1 MNRAQ
6 FSSLRADANGRDG
19 LLDMNVSK
27 IIERRPGLL
36 TLLLA
41 ALTGLTS
48 LSIDMSLPAMP
59 QLQHSFNAGVSAVQ
73 LTLSIFL
80 AGFALG
86 QVVCG
91 PLSDRWGRRPV
102 LLVGLA
108 LFTVAGF
115 VCAGSD
121 SLAMLLAARFVQG
134 AGASVGPVVARAI
147 VRDRFDSRRSAA
159 VLSQMTQ
166 VMIIAPLLAP
176 TLGGYLLVHVGWPAI
191 FFVLGASGAL
201 MCLICWRWLPETA
214 AAKKAAEDGVPV
226 RAWSGLREILSHRAS
241 LGHALTTCFAYAG
254 MFAYVGSSPFVL
266 MDGFG
271 VAEQNFGYV
280 FALTAAA
287 LLVSATLNRSLLK
300 RDTSSLLILRRGVV
314 IIFAAGLSLGLAAWF
329 GVGGL
334 AGVLVPMMIYM
345 FGQGLVMPNATA
357 AAMAPHGESAGVISS
372 FMGASQTG
380 GGALA
385 GYLVGAFYDHTSLSL
400 AVTVAAFASMTLLA
414 SGLAWPRRAT
424 AREARA
430 AAREARA
437 ASLHVTCDA

>member
-1 MNRAQ
+1 
-6 FSSLRADANGRDG
+6 
-19 LLDMNVSK
+19 
-27 IIERRPGLL
+27 LL

-41 ALTGLTS
+41 ALTGLTA

-59 QLQHSFNAGVSAVQ
+59 QLQQTFAAGVSAVQ

-80 AGFALG
+80 AGFAVG

-102 LLVGLA
+102 LLAGLA
-108 LFTVAGF
+108 LFTLAGL
-115 VCAGSD
+115 VCAGST
-121 SLAMLLAARFVQG
+121 SLTMLVAARFVQG
-134 AGASVGPVVARAI
+134 VGASVGPVVARAI
-147 VRDRFDSRRSAA
+147 VRDRFDSRRAAA

-166 VMIIAPLLAP
+166 VMIVAPLLAP
-176 TLGGYLLVHVGWPAI
+176 TLGGYMLVRVGWPAI
-191 FFVLGASGAL
+191 FVTLGASGLL
-201 MCLICWRWLPETA
+201 MTFVCWRYLPETA
-214 AAKKAAEDGVPV
+214 GPGGVDDGGVKRRGA
-226 RAWSGLREILSHRAS
+226 RAGLRDVLKDRAS
-241 LGHALTTCFAYAG
+241 LRHALTTCFAYAG

-271 VAEQNFGYV
+271 VAEENFGYF
-280 FALTAAA
+280 FAMTAAA

-300 RDTSSLLILRRGVV
+300 RHTASLLILRRGVFV
-314 IIFAAGLSLGLAAWF
+314 IFAAGASLALAAWF

-334 AGVLVPMMIYM
+334 AGVLVPMMAYM

-372 FMGASQTG
+372 LMGGLQTA

-400 AVTVAAFASMTLLA
+400 AVTVAVFASMTLLA
-414 SGLAWPRRAT
+414 SGLGRPRG
-424 AREARA
+424 A
-430 AAREARA
+430 AGERRPDA
-437 ASLHVTCDA
+437 LHVTCEA

>member
-1 MNRAQ
+1 MTP
-6 FSSLRADANGRDG
+6 
-19 LLDMNVSK
+19 NV
-27 IIERRPGLL
+27 IERRPWVL

-41 ALTGLTS
+41 SLTGLTA

-59 QLQHSFNAGVSAVQ
+59 QLQETFGAGVSAVQ

-102 LLVGLA
+102 LLAGLA
-108 LFTVAGF
+108 LFTLAGLA
-115 VCAGSD
+115 CAGST
-121 SLAMLLAARFVQG
+121 SLAMLVAARFVQG

-147 VRDRFDSRRSAA
+147 VRDRFDSGRAA
-159 VLSQMTQ
+159 SVLSQMTQ
-166 VMIIAPLLAP
+166 VMIVAPLLAP
-176 TLGGYLLVHVGWPAI
+176 TLGGHLLVRLGWPSI
-191 FFVLGASGAL
+191 FVVLGASGAL
-201 MCLICWRWLPETA
+201 ISLVCWRFLPETA
-214 AAKKAAEDGVPV
+214 RPKQVDDDAETSGV
-226 RAWSGLREILSHRAS
+226 RGGLRRVLQHRAS
-241 LGHALTTCFAYAG
+241 LRHALTTCFAYAG

-271 VAEQNFGYV
+271 VAEENFGYL

-287 LLVSATLNRSLLK
+287 LLVSATLNRALLK
-300 RDTSSLLILRRGVV
+300 RHAPSLLILRRGVYV
-314 IIFAAGLSLGLAAWF
+314 IFAAGAALALASWF

-334 AGVLVPMMIYM
+334 AGVLVPMMAYM

-372 FMGASQTG
+372 LMGALQTA

-385 GYLVGAFYDHTSLSL
+385 GYLVGAFYDHTPLSL
-400 AVTVAAFASMTLLA
+400 AVTVAAFASLTLLA
-414 SGLAWPRRAT
+414 SGLAWSRRGAT
-424 AREARA
+424 FDGRA
-430 AAREARA
+430 DA
-437 ASLHVTCDA
+437 LHVTCGA

>member
-1 MNRAQ
+1 M
-6 FSSLRADANGRDG
+6 
-19 LLDMNVSK
+19 
-27 IIERRPGLL
+27 ERKPWVL

-41 ALTGLTS
+41 SLTGLTA

-59 QLQHSFNAGVSAVQ
+59 QLQETFQAGVSSVQ

-102 LLVGLA
+102 LLAGLA
-108 LFTVAGF
+108 LFTLAGL
-115 VCAGSD
+115 VCAGST
-121 SLAMLLAARFVQG
+121 SLAMLVTARFVQG
-134 AGASVGPVVARAI
+134 VGASVGPVVARAI
-147 VRDRFDSRRSAA
+147 VRDRFDARRSAS

-166 VMIIAPLLAP
+166 VMIVAPLLAP

-191 FFVLGASGAL
+191 FVVLGTSGAL
-201 MCLICWRWLPETA
+201 LSLVCWRFLPETA
-214 AAKKAAEDGVPV
+214 RVKEPEEDVIK
-226 RAWSGLREILSHRAS
+226 RAGTRGGLREVLKHRAS
-241 LGHALTTCFAYAG
+241 LRHALTTCFAYAG

-271 VAEQNFGYV
+271 VAEENFGYF

-287 LLVSATLNRSLLK
+287 LLVSATVNRALLK
-300 RDTSSLLILRRGVV
+300 RHQPSLLILRRGVFV
-314 IIFAAGLSLGLAAWF
+314 IFAAGASLALASWF

-334 AGVLVPMMIYM
+334 AGVLVPMMTYM

-357 AAMAPHGESAGVISS
+357 AAMAPHGESAGLISS
-372 FMGASQTG
+372 VMGALQTA

-385 GYLVGAFYDHTSLSL
+385 GYLVGVFYDHTPLSL
-400 AVTVAAFASMTLLA
+400 AVTVAAFASLTLLA
-414 SGLAWPRRAT
+414 SGLAWSRAGSNQRQLD
-424 AREARA
+424 A
-430 AAREARA
+430 
-437 ASLHVTCDA
+437 LHVTCEA

>member
-1 MNRAQ
+1 MSA
-6 FSSLRADANGRDG
+6 
-19 LLDMNVSK
+19 SK
-27 IIERRPGLL
+27 VIERSPGLL

-59 QLQHSFNAGVSAVQ
+59 QLQQTFNAGISAVQ

-86 QVVCG
+86 QIICG

-102 LLVGLA
+102 LLAGLA
-108 LFTVAGF
+108 LFTLAGF

-121 SLAMLLAARFVQG
+121 SLPMLLAARFVQG

-147 VRDRFDSRRSAA
+147 VRDRFDSRRAAA

-176 TLGGYLLVHVGWPAI
+176 TLGGYLLVHMGWPAI
-191 FFVLGASGAL
+191 FFVLGGSGAL
-201 MCLICWRWLPETA
+201 MCLICWRCLPETA
-214 AAKKAAEDGVPV
+214 AGRKAATDKVSAEG
-226 RAWSGLREILSHRAS
+226 RADEVSAQARGGLREVLSHRAS
-241 LGHALTTCFAYAG
+241 LRHALTTCFAYAG

-271 VAEQNFGYV
+271 VTEQNFGYV

-287 LLVSATLNRSLLK
+287 LLVSATVNRSLLK
-300 RDTSSLLILRRGVV
+300 RHTSSLLILRRGVV
-314 IIFAAGLSLGLAAWF
+314 TIFAAGLALVLAAWL

-334 AGVLVPMMIYM
+334 AGVLLPMMAYM

-357 AAMAPHGESAGVISS
+357 AAMAPHGASAGVISS
-372 FMGASQTG
+372 FMGALQTA

-400 AVTVAAFASMTLLA
+400 AVTVAAFATMTLLA
-414 SGLAWPRRAT
+414 SGLARPGRAGVTEGRST
-424 AREARA
+424 A
-430 AAREARA
+430 
-437 ASLHVTCDA
+437 LHVTCDA